1 MTKKI
6 NDPTALC
13 GMGATSLNRNRI
25 IQGGS
30 IIKRLISVLATV
42 ALLSASYMSAQAQN
56 PTPIAPDNTGINV
69 RDRDSAAMTAGE
81 QSESKSDLKLTRQI
95 RKAIMADKS
104 LSMTAKNVKIVSSG
118 GNVVLRGPVKSA
130 EEKNAIGDKATAIA
144 GADKVN
150 NQLEI
155 AGD

>member
-6 NDPTALC
+6 NDATALC
-13 GMGATSLNRNRI
+13 GMGATSLSRSRI

-30 IIKRLISVLATV
+30 MIKRLISVLATV
-42 ALLSASYMSAQAQN
+42 ALLSASYISAQAQN
-56 PTPIAPDNTGINV
+56 PTPTAPDNTGINV

-95 RKAIMADKS
+95 RKAIMADKALS
-104 LSMTAKNVKIVSSG
+104 LTAKKVKIVSSG
-118 GNVVLRGPVKSA
+118 GSVVLRKLVKSA
-130 EEKNAIGDKATAIA
+130 EEKSAIGQQATAIA
-144 GADKVN
+144 GADKVH

-155 AGD
+155 AG

>member
-1 MTKKI
+1 M
-6 NDPTALC
+6 
-13 GMGATSLNRNRI
+13 
-25 IQGGS
+25 
-30 IIKRLISVLATV
+30 IKRLISVLATV

-56 PTPIAPDNTGINV
+56 PTPTAPDNTGINV
-69 RDRDSAAMTAGE
+69 RDRDPAAMTAGE
-81 QSESKSDLKLTRQI
+81 QSASKSDLKLTRQI
-95 RKAIMADKS
+95 RKAVMADKS
-104 LSMTAKNVKIVSSG
+104 LSMTKNVKIISSG
-118 GNVVLRGPVKSA
+118 GNVILRGPVKSA